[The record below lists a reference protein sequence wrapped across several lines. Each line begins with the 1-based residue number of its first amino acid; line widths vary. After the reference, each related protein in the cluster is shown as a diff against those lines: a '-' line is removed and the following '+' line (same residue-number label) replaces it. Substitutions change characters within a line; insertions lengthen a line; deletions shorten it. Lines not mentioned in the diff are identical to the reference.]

1 MGAVT
6 VVVVKL
12 ETSGGIHG
20 WIFLSLYSLDRISFH
35 GTRRLLFNPPFSL
48 AFSLRHVTLVFFFF
62 ILCVRVSLLL
72 LSSNKDSLTQKTE
85 FDSVACELYQSFWI
99 LDNYI
104 SRKSNL

>member
-48 AFSLRHVTLVFFFF
+48 AFSLRHVTLVFFFHTLRSRFFFTF
-62 ILCVRVSLLL
+62 IFEQRWF
-72 LSSNKDSLTQKTE
+72 NTKNQ
-85 FDSVACELYQSFWI
+85 I
-99 LDNYI
+99 
-104 SRKSNL
+104 

>member
-48 AFSLRHVTLVFFFF
+48 AFSLRHVTLVFFSYFAF
-62 ILCVRVSLLL
+62 AFLFYFYLRTKI
-72 LSSNKDSLTQKTE
+72 
-85 FDSVACELYQSFWI
+85 I
-99 LDNYI
+99 
-104 SRKSNL
+104 